1 MMASC
6 VISATIDNV
15 KYVYGVAP
23 PVANSKPGNILEA
36 NSLDCFGNALQKP
49 GDSFALIKGDNPL
62 TGPFYIDGAEPG
74 DTLVVH
80 ILDLQVDGK
89 QGVGTFSPG
98 FGAVNATHYTPMLET
113 KPLPEKMW
121 FYPIDAEKNTATFQ
135 ALDSNFKVSFPLHPF
150 LGCIGVAPAN
160 GEARSS
166 IVPAEFGGNMD
177 APEVSKGNTLYL
189 PVNVTGALFYFG
201 DGHAAMGDG
210 EVAGSAVEVPM
221 RARLRLDLLK
231 KKRIDW
237 PRLENENEIM
247 TTGIYRPVDDAVR
260 IAVTELVHWIHAD
273 YGLSDLD
280 AYELCSK
287 VCKLHLT
294 EMVDPNYVVVASMEK
309 KYLARKTARE
319 DSFRLSRLRDRETA
333 FILVQMFSKEVLDH
347 FQESAQRRRTSRR
360 HSIRGGQQSGLRG
373 CSAPGGTRRERRIIG
388 SAISLPR
395 LHHFD
400 RLRFAADGTADRKSD
415 SRELAEITAET
426 LVCFVRRIAAGN
438 HARRASGRRRS
449 ASAAASNLPDPAP
462 NLSASKKFRRLASTG
477 WRVLPVRA
485 DRSDSG
491 RSHLRWLQ
499 LPPLRPL
506 CAHTTARAPWSSG
519 APAVRHTPRPKKSLD
534 GRGGLRTPERPPA
547 RGDDKKLVNQTAHQR
562 CS

>member
-1 MMASC
+1 MALRITFVFFVCLTS
-6 VISATIDNV
+6 VAAQGNVPTAKDEVVRYQATIDRV
-15 KYVYGVAP
+15 KYVFGVAP
-23 PVANSKPGNILEA
+23 PVATVKPGNILEA

-49 GDSFALIKGDNPL
+49 GDSFSSVKGDNPL
-62 TGPFYIDGAEPG
+62 TGPFFIAGAEPG

-89 QGVGTFSPG
+89 QGVGTFGPG
-98 FGAVNATHYTPMLET
+98 FGAANATHYTTVLET

-135 ALDSNFKVSFPLHPF
+135 ALDSNFTVSFPLHPF

-189 PVNVTGALFYFG
+189 PVNVAGALFYFG

-221 RARLRLDLLK
+221 RVRLRLDLLK
-231 KKRIDW
+231 KKRTEW

-309 KYLARKTARE
+309 KFLPARK
-319 DSFRLSRLRDRETA
+319 
-333 FILVQMFSKEVLDH
+333 
-347 FQESAQRRRTSRR
+347 
-360 HSIRGGQQSGLRG
+360 
-373 CSAPGGTRRERRIIG
+373 
-388 SAISLPR
+388 
-395 LHHFD
+395 
-400 RLRFAADGTADRKSD
+400 
-415 SRELAEITAET
+415 
-426 LVCFVRRIAAGN
+426 
-438 HARRASGRRRS
+438 
-449 ASAAASNLPDPAP
+449 
-462 NLSASKKFRRLASTG
+462 
-477 WRVLPVRA
+477 
-485 DRSDSG
+485 
-491 RSHLRWLQ
+491 
-499 LPPLRPL
+499 
-506 CAHTTARAPWSSG
+506 
-519 APAVRHTPRPKKSLD
+519 
-534 GRGGLRTPERPPA
+534 
-547 RGDDKKLVNQTAHQR
+547 
-562 CS
+562 